1 MCVCTCFAKRV
12 ILICYDL
19 LSLQTQPLTMKWSEN
34 RRSRLTSNQP
44 MPLNKRAGSGLG
56 ICAESSCYWN
66 LKTNVDSIFGSSSGK
81 MQSFIAIQPSLFR
94 SWEMTMWTSSVRF
107 VQILLL
113 SMPLRW
119 WKHGDP
125 NMFPYLSRIYPVLNP
140 YFHVLS
146 NFEKKETAFQNPVI
160 YP

>member
-1 MCVCTCFAKRV
+1 MHLLCQACD
-12 ILICYDL
+12 IDL

-44 MPLNKRAGSGLG
+44 MPADNNKRAGSGLRV
-56 ICAESSCYWN
+56 CAESSCYWN

-81 MQSFIAIQPSLFR
+81 MQLFIAIQPSLFR

-107 VQILLL
+107 VQILLT

-125 NMFPYLSRIYPVLNP
+125 NMFPYWSRIYPVLNL

-146 NFEKKETAFQNPVI
+146 NLKKNGFQKPVI